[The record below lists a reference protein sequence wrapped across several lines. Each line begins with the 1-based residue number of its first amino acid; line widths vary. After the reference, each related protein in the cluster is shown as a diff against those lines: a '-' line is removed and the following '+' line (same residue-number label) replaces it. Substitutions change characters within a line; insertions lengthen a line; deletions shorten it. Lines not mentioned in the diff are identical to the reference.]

1 MSEQRYI
8 INKGVNHSIVFKGL
22 KAQYIWHA
30 GGGMFAVLLLYA
42 ALYVAGVNHII
53 CLGVSICT
61 GLGLLA
67 WIYQLSSTYGE
78 HGLNKAIA
86 RRRLPAVIK
95 SRSRKVFMPA
105 RSLRPKP

>member
-53 CLGVSICT
+53 CLGISICT

-67 WIYQLSSTYGE
+67 WIYHLSSTYGE
-78 HGLNKAIA
+78 HGLTKAIA

-95 SRSRKVFMPA
+95 SRSRRVFMSA